1 MSRDALLVTVTAFL
15 RAMAVGTV
23 SVFFGLHLAALG
35 FSETLMGVT
44 IAAGLAGMAAGT
56 LVAGLL
62 ADRTSR
68 RGTLVIVAMIMS
80 AAGLCLAFMSAVPLI
95 LITTF
100 AGMINGMGR
109 DRGAAQAIDQAVLA
123 QTVSPQARTATF
135 ARYTLV
141 VDVGT
146 AIGALVATAVDSRP
160 GFLGYAAALA
170 LTALLSAGMSPAV
183 EPTEPPRKVVL
194 SPASRRHVFTFAA
207 LSTMDSLGGGFITR
221 ALLTYWFV
229 HRFGVDPGWVGPLFA
244 AASLVNAGAYLA
256 ATWIAKRI
264 GLVNTMVFT
273 HIPSSVLLM
282 LVPLAPNF
290 AIAAALFL
298 LREFFAPMDV
308 PTRQSY
314 LAAIVHDNE
323 RTAAAGIVNV
333 ARNASW
339 VVGPSLAGWAMQI
352 SQALPLYFAG
362 AIKIVYDL
370 ALWRA
375 FRHTKPP
382 EER

>member
-1 MSRDALLVTVTAFL
+1 
-15 RAMAVGTV
+15 
-23 SVFFGLHLAALG
+23 
-35 FSETLMGVT
+35 
-44 IAAGLAGMAAGT
+44 
-56 LVAGLL
+56 
-62 ADRTSR
+62 
-68 RGTLVIVAMIMS
+68 MS
-80 AAGLCLAFMSAVPLI
+80 AAGVVLAFVSAMPYVLAA
-95 LITTF
+95 TF
-100 AGMINGMGR
+100 LGMINGMGR

-123 QTVSPQARTATF
+123 QTVTATSRTAAF

-146 AIGALVATAVDSRP
+146 AIGALVASAVSSRA
-160 GFLGYAAALA
+160 GFLGYAGALG
-170 LTALLSAGMSPAV
+170 LTAILYAFMTRGV
-183 EPTEPPRKVVL
+183 EPNEPPRKVVL
-194 SPASRRHVFTFAA
+194 SAESRRHVFAFAA

-229 HRFGVDPGWVGPLFA
+229 HRFDVDPGWVGPLFA
-244 AASLVNAGAYLA
+244 AASLVNAVAYLV
-256 ATWIAKRI
+256 ATWLSKRI

-273 HIPSSVLLM
+273 HIPSSLLLM

-290 AIAAALFL
+290 AVAGVLFL

-314 LAAIVHDNE
+314 LASIVRDNE

-339 VVGPSLAGWAMQI
+339 VVGPSLAGWAMQV
-352 SQALPLYFAG
+352 SQALPLFFAG

-375 FRHTKPP
+375 FRHIKPP
-382 EER
+382 EESPRES